1 MSGIVEIQT
10 TTVVA
15 IITNN
20 YLLRLGLQKI
30 VDDEKWIRL
39 VEQAVHAGNLDEILT
54 SEPPYIVIFDTEIGG
69 AASDLI

>member
-1 MSGIVEIQT
+1 MSRIVEIQT

-15 IITNN
+15 IVTNN

-39 VEQAVHAGNLDEILT
+39 VGQAAHAYNLDEILT
-54 SEPPYIVIFDTEIGG
+54 TSSRTLSFSIPKS
-69 AASDLI
+69 AARRRT